1 MGKQGNASKYFC
13 ATVEILGN
21 CSLALPGKY
30 QNVKYGRATLL
41 ELIRCIHIHLVCL
54 YENDVCISQVVVC
67 LLQCKRRIQTPTFPA
82 TQNPSLPA

>member
-1 MGKQGNASKYFC
+1 MGEQGNASKYFC
-13 ATVEILGN
+13 TTVENLGN

-30 QNVKYGRATLL
+30 QNVKYGRASLL

-67 LLQCKRRIQTPTFPA
+67 LLQCKRRIQTPTLPA